1 MGLLPNLNLFGPASE
16 ADKRA
21 TEVRSGAVAPSR
33 AERARCWEARDAY
46 FACLDASGI
55 VDAVKDDKKAAAACG
70 AESGRFE
77 KDCAAQWVTYFKKW
91 RVQDIQKKARL
102 KELEAQGASKMDV
115 QSDFAARK

>member
-1 MGLLPNLNLFGPASE
+1 MGLLPSLNLFGPASE

-46 FACLDASGI
+46 FTCLDASGI
-55 VDAVKDDKKAAAACG
+55 VDAVKDDKKAAAACK

-77 KDCAAQWVTYFKKW
+77 KDCAAQWV
-91 RVQDIQKKARL
+91 RL
-102 KELEAQGASKMDV
+102 RLTRFCPAFFG
-115 QSDFAARK
+115 FPPFRARKSARGGGGEGCS